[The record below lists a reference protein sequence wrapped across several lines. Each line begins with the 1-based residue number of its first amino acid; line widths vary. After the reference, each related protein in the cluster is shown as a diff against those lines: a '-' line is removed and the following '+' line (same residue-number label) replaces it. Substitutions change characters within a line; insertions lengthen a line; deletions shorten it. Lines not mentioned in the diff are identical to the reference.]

1 MNGTRAA
8 AAVLSTAAGDG
19 TIAPGD
25 TLAVRFAARR
35 GGPVQVVA
43 LSGPA
48 NGTFRLRYRWSAW
61 TAALPAD
68 APAAAV
74 KAALE
79 ALDVAGARDVAVG
92 RADGAGP
99 AWRVTFFGGHGDDD
113 PRARPLLGA
122 TAVFAADDRGAPDA
136 PSVVGDVAAVLGGAR
151 QLGAALDAAW
161 TAPDTLTVTVVDAA
175 GAAAPADVVAGRL
188 AFVPRVSL
196 TDRRGTW
203 VPGREAINNTWRAAT
218 CGRRVE
224 V

>member
-43 LSGPA
+43 LGAA

-79 ALDVAGARDVAVG
+79 ALDVAARDVAAG
-92 RADGAGP
+92 APAGGAAWRDLLRRPRRRRPARGRSSASTARAWGERDRGRPRRTRADRPGA
-99 AWRVTFFGGHGDDD
+99 
-113 PRARPLLGA
+113 
-122 TAVFAADDRGAPDA
+122 
-136 PSVVGDVAAVLGGAR
+136 
-151 QLGAALDAAW
+151 
-161 TAPDTLTVTVVDAA
+161 
-175 GAAAPADVVAGRL
+175 
-188 AFVPRVSL
+188 
-196 TDRRGTW
+196 
-203 VPGREAINNTWRAAT
+203 
-218 CGRRVE
+218 
-224 V
+224 